1 MRLSYRAR
9 GLVYTAVLSS
19 ITMHPYIMSRY
30 KTDINGYK
38 QKVKESIESCRQATL
53 NPDPSDPHSV
63 KYVGISNVPHI
74 FLYFKEEKHFKFVF
88 QSGRMDNR
96 SYEKSSNR
104 HL

>member
-1 MRLSYRAR
+1 MCPWAHIYSCFELYNYA
-9 GLVYTAVLSS
+9 S
-19 ITMHPYIMSRY
+19 IHIMSRY

-74 FLYFKEEKHFKFVF
+74 FLYFKEEKHCFSEWENG
-88 QSGRMDNR
+88 Q
-96 SYEKSSNR
+96 
-104 HL
+104 